1 MRHALVI
8 GRDLDAAEQIA
19 NCLWNAGYHS
29 LIHVLD
35 ACEAWATLT
44 AIKPSLIVLASE
56 AGQVISS
63 DDLYRMSDMA
73 RTPVLVARGAP
84 ARALACL
91 GDGVSPSGSYPI
103 RGIRQARAK
112 PSSQGPGMAHAA

>member
-1 MRHALVI
+1 MRHALII

-19 NCLWNAGYHS
+19 NCLWDSGYHS

-35 ACEAWATLT
+35 ACEAWAMLA

-56 AGQVISS
+56 AGQTISS

-73 RTPVLVARGAP
+73 RTPVLVATGAP

-91 GDGVSPSGSYPI
+91 GDDVSLSGPYPI
-103 RGIRQARAK
+103 NNIRRALAEASSERPGIARA
-112 PSSQGPGMAHAA
+112 A